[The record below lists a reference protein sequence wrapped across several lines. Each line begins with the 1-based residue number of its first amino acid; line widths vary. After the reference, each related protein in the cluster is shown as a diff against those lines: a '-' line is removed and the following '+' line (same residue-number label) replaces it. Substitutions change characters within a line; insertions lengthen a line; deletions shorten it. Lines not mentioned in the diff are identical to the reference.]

1 MEPEEN
7 FNLKVGARVR
17 QVREAHQMSRE
28 QFGKLC
34 SISDSFLA
42 AVERGEK
49 SITSKT
55 LYKISANA
63 HVSVDYLIFGREG
76 GFQLDM
82 VQGLLADMD
91 SMQRESAIR
100 ILSEFTAA
108 VHGVSVGKGKEIPL

>member
-1 MEPEEN
+1 MELEEN
-7 FNLKVGARVR
+7 FNLKVGMRVR
-17 QVREAHQMSRE
+17 QVREAHHMSRE

-55 LYKISANA
+55 LYKIGANA
-63 HVSVDYLIFGREG
+63 HVSVDYLIFGKEN
-76 GFQLDM
+76 GFQEDM
-82 VQGLLADMD
+82 VLGLLEDMD
-91 SMQRESAIR
+91 SAQKESAIR

-108 VHGVSVGKGKEIPL
+108 VRSVPAGGLPSRE